1 MDKYSLYVS
10 NFLPCKEY
18 FVPEQNHACPGC
30 GLALAI
36 RQTYKS
42 LGISIEDATWTSPE
56 EGTSGDAVTDFFG
69 VGKTDVSFLAIPKS
83 KTNLVL
89 CLDNE
94 AGGSLSDLLE
104 KPMPSLAVSQGFSYV
119 ATACPSYPFDLYDKM
134 KRALQSSGSAYVHVL
149 CPCPEGW
156 RFDPDLTVKIGR
168 FAVESRAFPLY
179 EVGAGVYGITVK
191 TPQPRLLSD
200 YIKSQLRF
208 EKVSDREIAEAQ
220 ALVDRTYKNVEGLI
234 QNYLDAVA

>member
-18 FVPEQNHACPGC
+18 FVPEQNQACPGC
-30 GLALAI
+30 GLALSI

-42 LGISIEDATWTSPE
+42 LGICIEGATWTSPE
-56 EGTSGDAVTDFFG
+56 EGTPGDDVTDIFG

-83 KTNLVL
+83 KGNLVL

-134 KRALQSSGSAYVHVL
+134 KRSLQSSGSAYVHVL
-149 CPCPEGW
+149 CPCPKGW
-156 RFDPDLTVKIGR
+156 ALILT
-168 FAVESRAFPLY
+168 
-179 EVGAGVYGITVK
+179 
-191 TPQPRLLSD
+191 
-200 YIKSQLRF
+200 LR
-208 EKVSDREIAEAQ
+208 
-220 ALVDRTYKNVEGLI
+220 
-234 QNYLDAVA
+234 